1 MGSHLKK
8 QTKNSHASDSVFVV
22 MKEDRRA
29 EMACLWLF
37 KSKDGT
43 KLGAVINVV
52 KTENRALA
60 YRNVI
65 KWDNPPP
72 HVSVKI

>member
-1 MGSHLKK
+1 
-8 QTKNSHASDSVFVV
+8 

-37 KSKDGT
+37 ESKDGT
-43 KLGAVINVV
+43 KLGAVTDIVR
-52 KTENRALA
+52 TENRALA

-65 KWDNPPP
+65 KWDNPPQTYLE
-72 HVSVKI
+72 KMT